1 MKNIAKI
8 NWRVSV
14 ALLLAALMS
23 LTLVVACGGNASSGD
38 VADSGEPDAT
48 ADTTAPSAPATS
60 EDTEP
65 LTTGERFVQVI
76 SETEGEIRFSLEDLL
91 DIVDAG
97 GTLSIIGPDGFP
109 VEVRIIKEA
118 SFTSTSSRESPSQ
131 GAELLLEV
139 AITGKKLVPAT
150 AIQPEELA
158 NVDEILVVAVGRLD
172 DKTATPTPFTPVEA
186 VIKVVSNVEGDE
198 TEIEIGVEDLVA
210 IAETGRFHAIGIEG
224 VFLSEIEFT
233 ATSTRRISN

>member
-1 MKNIAKI
+1 
-8 NWRVSV
+8 
-14 ALLLAALMS
+14 MS

-48 ADTTAPSAPATS
+48 ADTTAPSAPAIS

-131 GAELLLEV
+131 GAELLREV

-172 DKTATPTPFTPVEA
+172 DKTATPFTPVEA